1 AEELLQL
8 GDPRLLV
15 VPLGVA
21 LEEGGQALEDSV
33 LPVSEQGRAE
43 QVFAAQLRG
52 RALSGE
58 QLQDDLGLEPGR
70 EVPSRTA
77 WHKLLLQG
85 PVFLIIPVSP
95 KGRSSHPPVHRLA
108 IAFGQRLENR
118 LADRFHNGP
127 AVVGQLVK
135 GFLDRAGVALGH
147 VSLRGN
153 VSLRRNVIWRAGQGK
168 RACFARSVSPP

>member
-70 EVPSRTA
+70 EAPSRTA

-95 KGRSSHPPVHRLA
+95 KGRSSRFAVYLGVDFDLSQVDLA
-108 IAFGQRLENR
+108 PEPGAG
-118 LADRFHNGP
+118 AD
-127 AVVGQLVK
+127 K
-135 GFLDRAGVALGH
+135 T
-147 VSLRGN
+147 
-153 VSLRRNVIWRAGQGK
+153 
-168 RACFARSVSPP
+168 